1 MPSKGGGKHKLKV
14 KKVAALAQHHK
25 VFRAP
30 NPELGVLTWGVHHS
44 LMELAT
50 VPAQPLIMDQD
61 FSAFGKQSIHNSGYN
76 SSNLPSKF
84 SVKEYCP
91 LVFRDLRERFGVDA
105 DMYLNSFCEEAAVPI
120 VTPKKSQGALY
131 HTHDSEYLI
140 QTLSREDVANFHA
153 CYPAYHAY
161 IVERHDRASETL
173 LPHYLGMFRVT
184 LSNKTDNYFL
194 LMRNVQSYLPDM
206 HQTYDLKGSDVG
218 RDANSKEK
226 EKVVPMFKDN
236 DWKMQNRKV
245 RLGAEG
251 RAWMLD
257 TLRTDVEFLAGNKMM
272 DYSLLVGLRRQGVGD
287 SELFQPGRDM
297 FVFAEGTGRP
307 ALGVTDATGGGGEGG
322 GPPQQDLEG
331 APGSTSPGTPARQVM
346 DEIGEE
352 AESSSPN
359 GDGAAA
365 EAGGGGGDGGR
376 PQSPGSPGAGAT
388 EIYFVGLVNILTRYG
403 VKKKAAH
410 GLKLLSS
417 RGEKKTGMSTVD
429 PEQYKQRFLEFV
441 TGIIE

>member
-1 MPSKGGGKHKLKV
+1 
-14 KKVAALAQHHK
+14 
-25 VFRAP
+25 
-30 NPELGVLTWGVHHS
+30 
-44 LMELAT
+44 
-50 VPAQPLIMDQD
+50 
-61 FSAFGKQSIHNSGYN
+61 
-76 SSNLPSKF
+76 
-84 SVKEYCP
+84 
-91 LVFRDLRERFGVDA
+91 
-105 DMYLNSFCEEAAVPI
+105 MYLNSFCEEAAVPI
-120 VTPKKSQGALY
+120 ETPKKSQGALY

-161 IVERHDRASETL
+161 IVERHGRASETL
-173 LPHYLGMFRVT
+173 LPHYLGLFRVT

-226 EKVVPMFKDN
+226 EKEVPMFKDN
-236 DWKMQNRKV
+236 DWKIQNRKV
-245 RLGAEG
+245 RLGEEG

-257 TLRTDVEFLAGNKMM
+257 TLRTDIEFLAGNKMM
-272 DYSLLVGLRRQGVGD
+272 DYSLLVGLRRQAPGD

-297 FVFAEGTGRP
+297 FVFAEGAGRVGT
-307 ALGVTDATGGGGEGG
+307 AA
-322 GPPQQDLEG
+322 
-331 APGSTSPGTPARQVM
+331 APGSPQQNLEGSLGAAPATPARQVM
-346 DEIGEE
+346 EEIGEE
-352 AESSSPN
+352 AESSPN
-359 GDGAAA
+359 GEGAAA
-365 EAGGGGGDGGR
+365 EGGR
-376 PQSPGSPGAGAT
+376 VESPGSPSTDAT
-388 EIYFVGLVNILTRYG
+388 EIYFIGLVNILTRYG

-429 PEQYKQRFLEFV
+429 PEQYKQRFLDFV